1 MFIDCIDM
9 TWIDNK
15 TNLVTE
21 IFHIKTHQM
30 FKISTTTQQNV

>member
-1 MFIDCIDM
+1 MIL
-9 TWIDNK
+9 IDNK

-30 FKISTTTQQNV
+30 FKISTTTQKNV